1 MQAQRDIFHENE
13 GYLIFNVL
21 ETKIKYI
28 FFLCQYDVEV
38 HFSIFLTCH
47 MFRITKKIRHDIWSE
62 SLVNDVRKIENMDIA
77 RLLWI
82 KNIYCLFV
90 CLFVSQF

>member
-1 MQAQRDIFHENE
+1 M
-13 GYLIFNVL
+13 
-21 ETKIKYI
+21 
-28 FFLCQYDVEV
+28 
-38 HFSIFLTCH
+38 TCTSQQTLKQNWVNLKNL
-47 MFRITKKIRHDIWSE
+47 FYSPKKCITKKIRHDIWSE

-90 CLFVSQF
+90 CLFDGV